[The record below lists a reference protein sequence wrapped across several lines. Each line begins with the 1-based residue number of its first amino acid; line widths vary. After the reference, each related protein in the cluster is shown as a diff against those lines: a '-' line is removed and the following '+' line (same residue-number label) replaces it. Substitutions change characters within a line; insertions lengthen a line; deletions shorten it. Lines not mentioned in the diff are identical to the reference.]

1 MRTMCWKKVGEG
13 LAIRF
18 YFNPVSYQFQN
29 FLMWYYCH
37 HAIYF
42 SLSFSFNI
50 ELGRKMITVQWSD
63 PYTFP
68 MMKFWHLWA
77 IFEWVP
83 VDLEFKNGTS
93 MSEAHCYETSV
104 YPFLTFRWVKDI
116 CKKIFQLTIFFS
128 FYCRQIMS
136 YLCQKCKKNWG
147 SPSSFQR

>member
-1 MRTMCWKKVGEG
+1 
-13 LAIRF
+13 
-18 YFNPVSYQFQN
+18 
-29 FLMWYYCH
+29 
-37 HAIYF
+37 
-42 SLSFSFNI
+42 
-50 ELGRKMITVQWSD
+50 MITVQWSD
-63 PYTFP
+63 PYTLP

-93 MSEAHCYETSV
+93 MSEAHCYEISV

-136 YLCQKCKKNWG
+136 YLCQKCKRLDHWFCFRDKACGKLPWFCKKKLAHTIIQHGRFIIKDIKGESTETN
-147 SPSSFQR
+147 SLKHIL